1 MIPPK
6 SVMLPRTLEPELM
19 DTPEEA
25 RDYDAMDHRAV
36 NERFVSDFLAAIGAE
51 LGEGEILDLGTGT
64 ALIPIE
70 LCRRHEECRVTAVD
84 LAIQMLE
91 LARYNLEVF
100 SQTSRIQ
107 LQLIDAKELPF
118 ESGRFAAVMSN
129 SIVHHIPSPADVV
142 AEMVRVTAPGGVLFV
157 RDLLRP
163 ASGADVAQLVS
174 LHAAGANAHQR
185 ALFDASLRA
194 ALTLAEVRA
203 IVTSLGFDA
212 TTATQTSDRHWTW
225 STAMRR

>member
-1 MIPPK
+1 
-6 SVMLPRTLEPELM
+6 MLPRVLEPEVM
-19 DTPEEA
+19 DTPDEA
-25 RDYDAMDHRAV
+25 RDYDSMDHAEV
-36 NERFVSDFLAAIGAE
+36 NQRFVDAFRAAYAGP
-51 LGEGEILDLGTGT
+51 GPVLDVGTGT
-64 ALIPIE
+64 ALIP
-70 LCRRHEECRVTAVD
+70 
-84 LAIQMLE
+84 LE
-91 LARYNLEVF
+91 LAGRDPAVRVVAVDA
-100 SQTSRIQ
+100 SREM
-107 LQLIDAKELPF
+107 LRLARMRVAASGFAERVSLDYVDAKKLPYADASF
-118 ESGRFAAVMSN
+118 PAVMSN